1 LSLEARD
8 LARLSEHAD
17 HLRTLEKQGETEK
30 PLKTYE
36 IKQENGTLLANIE
49 AQLTYDFD
57 GDGGDPD
64 DDDFFK

>member
-1 LSLEARD
+1 LSLE
-8 LARLSEHAD
+8 D

-49 AQLTYDFD
+49 AELTYDFD
-57 GDGGDPD
+57 DDGGDPD
-64 DDDFFK
+64 DDFFK